1 MVELKNGILE
11 VKLTEIGAEIKSV
24 VKNGVEY
31 MWPGKEIWLQT
42 APMLFPICSGLKD
55 DKYILDGVEYH
66 MGKHGFTRNAPFV
79 LESADEKSVTYLL
92 CESEETLKV
101 YPFKFELRI
110 VYTLDGDKI
119 KVEYKVK
126 NKNDKKMYFSIGA
139 HEAYYTPEGIDAY
152 DVIFS
157 EKESLKSSYFG
168 DGTVLNSTFQL
179 TENTDTYHLTD
190 KIFEEV
196 DSIIIRTLKSR
207 SATLINRETKRGVKI
222 DFPFAS
228 AFLIWHMKGA
238 NYICLEPWA
247 GFPDVEGTDHD
258 FTKKEGIIPIKIGE
272 EYIGEHTLTFM

>member
-1 MVELKNGILE
+1 MLELKNGILD

-55 DKYILDGVEYH
+55 GKYILDGKEYY
-66 MGKHGFTRNAPFV
+66 MEKHGFTRNTPFT

-168 DGTVLNSTFQL
+168 NGTVLNSTFPL
-179 TENTDTYHLTD
+179 TDNTDTYHLSD
-190 KIFEEV
+190 KVFEEV

-207 SATLINRETKRGVKI
+207 SATLVNRETKRGVKV

-228 AFLIWHMKGA
+228 SFLIWHIKGA

-258 FTKKEGIIPIKIGE
+258 FTKKEGIIPIEIGE